1 VSDAHRDELVEV
13 MTLVARATEVLL
25 HEVRQLGDDVRDLHG
40 DNARRDD
47 IRHLAR
53 RVATSDQIDRLTEQL
68 AAVVGEMQRTR
79 HADVVVDPPARQLA
93 PPAGALSAEVSAR
106 LRKLSQVAR
115 HLGNEALDDLRSRR
129 RPR

>member
-1 VSDAHRDELVEV
+1 VSEEHRGELVEV

-25 HEVRQLGDDVRDLHG
+25 HEVRQLRDDVRDMHA
-40 DNARRDD
+40 DSARRDD
-47 IRHLAR
+47 VRHLAR

-68 AAVVGEMQRTR
+68 AAVVSELQRTR
-79 HADVVVDPPARQLA
+79 AHDVVVDSPARQIA

-129 RPR
+129 RPK

>member
-1 VSDAHRDELVEV
+1 MTDAPRDELVEV

-25 HEVRQLGDDVRDLHG
+25 HEVRQLRDDVRDLHAG
-40 DNARRDD
+40 NAQRDD

-68 AAVVGEMQRTR
+68 AAVVSELHRTR
-79 HADVVVDPPARQLA
+79 AHDVVVDPPARQIA
-93 PPAGALSAEVSAR
+93 APAGALSAEVSAR

-115 HLGNEALDDLRSRR
+115 HLGTEALDDLRSRR
-129 RPR
+129 RSK

>member
-25 HEVRQLGDDVRDLHG
+25 HEVRQLRDDVRDMHA
-40 DNARRDD
+40 DSARRDD

-68 AAVVGEMQRTR
+68 AAVVTEMQRTR
-79 HADVVVDPPARQLA
+79 ARDVVVEQPARQIA
-93 PPAGALSAEVSAR
+93 PPAAALSAEVSAR

-115 HLGNEALDDLRSRR
+115 HLGNEALDDIRARRRSR
-129 RPR
+129 

>member
-1 VSDAHRDELVEV
+1 VTDEHRGELVEV

-25 HEVRQLGDDVRDLHG
+25 HEVRQLRDDVRDMHA
-40 DNARRDD
+40 DSAQRDD
-47 IRHLAR
+47 VRHLAR

-68 AAVVGEMQRTR
+68 AAVVNELQRTR
-79 HADVVVDPPARQLA
+79 VHDVVVDPPARQIPA
-93 PPAGALSAEVSAR
+93 PAGALSAEVSAR

-115 HLGNEALDDLRSRR
+115 DLGNEALDDLRSRR